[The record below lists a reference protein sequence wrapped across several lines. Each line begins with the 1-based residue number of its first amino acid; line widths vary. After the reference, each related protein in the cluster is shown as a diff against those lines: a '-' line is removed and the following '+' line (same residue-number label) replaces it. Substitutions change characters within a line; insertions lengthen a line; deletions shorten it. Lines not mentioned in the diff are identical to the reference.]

1 MAALVLSGGGVFGA
15 ALLGALHSLHSLDPF
30 KVFAGTS
37 VGALICA
44 LLVIGYTPLELLR
57 LVSDEPSLMKPEH
70 KLDFNRF
77 GMVSQDNIRAFMERL
92 FEEKTKAKS
101 FQEIYKEFKKELII
115 VGTNLS
121 RQHAVYFQ
129 KEDFPQMNVI
139 DALMISCCVP
149 MVFPYIVFENEV
161 HVDGFVTDN
170 FPIRYVAEKYSDV
183 IGINICKNQKFI
195 VNFHNVNTYVGS
207 LFKTFLG
214 SKEYSSCCSSCYEI
228 EVDPDMNQ
236 LHASPN
242 DLVRLFNEGFQ
253 QMTEKKNKKANQ
265 ENENKT
271 VSAK

>member
-37 VGALICA
+37 VGALISA

-77 GMVSQDNIRAFMERL
+77 GMVSQDNIRAFTERL

-121 RQHAVYFQ
+121 RQRAVYFQ

-183 IGINICKNQKFI
+183 IGINICKNQKLM

-214 SKEYSSCCSSCYEI
+214 SKEYPSCCSSCYEI

-236 LHASPN
+236 LHTSPN

-253 QMTEKKNKKANQ
+253 QMTEKTNKKPIG
-265 ENENKT
+265 ENKT